1 MRFSEGSFAAS
12 SAATLY
18 VAYLYCESSVR
29 ARAHFARQVWQQK
42 KTWPPL
48 MIRTAR
54 SASSP
59 TLLLDD
65 PDLDLGVHVGV
76 EADRDAIN
84 AEGANRLVQV
94 DLTLLDVEALRL
106 QLMGDVSRGD

>member
-1 MRFSEGSFAAS
+1 
-12 SAATLY
+12 
-18 VAYLYCESSVR
+18 
-29 ARAHFARQVWQQK
+29 
-42 KTWPPL
+42 

-76 EADRDAIN
+76 EADRDALN